1 MCAVVA
7 HAAGIA
13 NKTRII
19 RALLD
24 NISRRRDGE
33 RRARTAALH
42 SASHSQKLEL
52 RLVHESRSEVTLGP
66 PNPMFYRFT
75 DCGRVLYDAVLSRE
89 RDG

>member
-7 HAAGIA
+7 HAAGTA

-33 RRARTAALH
+33 RRARIAALR
-42 SASHSQKLEL
+42 SAVRAIARNWNSGSST
-52 RLVHESRSEVTLGP
+52 RVVARSR
-66 PNPMFYRFT
+66 
-75 DCGRVLYDAVLSRE
+75 
-89 RDG
+89 